1 MNNYSVIMLGSS
13 GSGKTVFLA
22 SMFHELSTQGSR
34 GFFLRSEGIDPPRQ
48 LSKVYQEVAGKGEW
62 PEGTKRDKVSEWKF
76 TCYVQSKKD
85 GSIFPSCDFTFI
97 DYAGGLLTEIED
109 EEEADSKFEKAVET
123 ADTLLGLLDGKK
135 LLDAMRGKE
144 LPAWD
149 ALFLTDLPA
158 MLRKMQFTRV
168 PIHFVV
174 SKWDLIE
181 DEYSLAQ
188 VREFLLEFEQ
198 FSNIVETRRDIGSP
212 VRLIPVSSV
221 GKGFA
226 VPQPNGRM
234 QKTGKSP
241 KPFQVEMPLACV
253 IPDIMQ
259 KNLHDLVRKKEAEQ
273 SRSVEIKANLNFWDR
288 FTQSVSGSMNIARHF
303 LPVNLKFTDDL
314 ITKISKAISSGANK
328 KIEGAQ
334 KRSDELRRE
343 RDESIKQVES
353 QETALNHT
361 INSFLYIREI
371 LEYNFPDAT
380 LS

>member
-1 MNNYSVIMLGSS
+1 MNNYNVIMLGSS

-34 GFFLRSEGIDPPRQ
+34 GFFLRSEGIDPPRR
-48 LSKVYQEVAGKGEW
+48 LTKIYQQVAGKGEW
-62 PEGTKRDKVSEWKF
+62 PEGTKRNEVSEWKF

-85 GSIFPSCDFTFI
+85 GSIFPACHYTFF
-97 DYAGGLLTEIED
+97 DYAGGLLTETED
-109 EEEADSKFEKAVET
+109 EEESDSKFEQAVGE

-144 LPAWD
+144 AAWD
-149 ALFLTDLPA
+149 AIFLTDLPA
-158 MLRKMQFTRV
+158 MLRKMQFTKV

-174 SKWDLIE
+174 SKWDLFE
-181 DEYSLAQ
+181 GEYSLEQ
-188 VREFLLEFEQ
+188 VREFLLEVDQ

-226 VPQPNGRM
+226 VPQANGSM
-234 QKTGKSP
+234 EKTGKAP

-259 KNLHDLVRKKEAEQ
+259 KHLNELMRKKEAEK
-273 SRSVEIKANLNFWDR
+273 SRAVEIKADINFWDR
-288 FTQSVSGSMNIARHF
+288 FTQAVAGSVGVARFF
-303 LPVNLKFTDDL
+303 LPVNLRFTDDL
-314 ITKISKAISSGANK
+314 ITKISKTISSGANK
-328 KIEGAQ
+328 KIEDAQ
-334 KRSDELRRE
+334 KRSEELRRE

-353 QETALNHT
+353 EETALKHT
-361 INSFLYIREI
+361 VNSFLYIRDI
-371 LEYNFPDAT
+371 LEYNFPEAIFK
-380 LS
+380 